1 MPTADDNDRVRL
13 HAVVYGLVQ
22 GVNFRAN
29 TQREAAQL
37 GLVGWITNRPDGT
50 VEVVAEG
57 PRSQVETFE
66 RYLHRGPRLAGVERV
81 ERAYDRATGEFG
93 GFNIRY

>member
-1 MPTADDNDRVRL
+1 MPSAPENDPVRL

-22 GVNFRAN
+22 GVNFRAS
-29 TQREAAQL
+29 TQREAARL
-37 GLVGWITNRPDGT
+37 GLTGWVTNRPDGA

-57 PRSQVETFE
+57 PRSQVEALE
-66 RYLHRGPRLAGVERV
+66 RTLHRGPRLAEVERV
-81 ERAYDRATGEFG
+81 ERVYDRATGEFG